1 MKVIRFALTLVPI
14 FLVLLIGTARSQKAV
29 GKIGATLTVTDQGNW
44 RAVHKGVEYRK
55 IALQRSEPNYAFD
68 LKVFR
73 FDPRENSAQVL
84 DAGKY
89 QLKGAE
95 AKTFAEKSGAL
106 ATINAN
112 YFDEKG
118 RPLAYL
124 KTAAKEINRLVSKH
138 ALYTGVFAVRD
149 GAPVV
154 MHRDEFQ
161 PAQANEAL
169 QSGPLLLLRGAPVN
183 TMPGLGRYAR
193 RAVVGIDR
201 HGRGLIAI
209 TDAPLG
215 GLSFIELQELF
226 SNGRWQL
233 ETPDLLNLDG
243 GGSAQ
248 LYVKAGKFEESVPGL
263 SEVPVAIGFFP
274 SNKRE
279 KAR

>member
-1 MKVIRFALTLVPI
+1 MKAIRVALALAPI
-14 FLVLLIGTARSQKAV
+14 CLSLLIGTAQSQKAA
-29 GKIGATLTVTDQGNW
+29 GKIGATLTVTDQGSW
-44 RAVHKGVEYRK
+44 HTVHRGVEYRK
-55 IALQRSEPNYAFD
+55 IALLRSEPNYTFD

-73 FDPRENSAQVL
+73 FDPREISAQVL

-161 PAQANEAL
+161 AAQASEAL

-193 RAVVGIDR
+193 RAVVGVDKN
-201 HGRGLIAI
+201 GRVLIAI
-209 TDAPLG
+209 TDAALG
-215 GLSFIELQELF
+215 GLSFTELQELF
-226 SNGRWQL
+226 TNARWQL

-248 LYVKAGKFEESVPGL
+248 LYVKTGKFEESVPGL
-263 SEVPVAIGFFP
+263 AEVPVAIGFFA
-274 SNKRE
+274 K
-279 KAR
+279 

>member
-1 MKVIRFALTLVPI
+1 MKAIHFGLTLVPI
-14 FLVLLIGTARSQKAV
+14 LLSLLIGTTHAQKAV

-55 IALQRSEPNYAFD
+55 FALERSDPNYNFD
-68 LKVFR
+68 LKAFR

-124 KTAAKEINRLVSKH
+124 KTAVREINRLVSKH

-161 PAQANEAL
+161 PAQASEAL

-193 RAVVGIDR
+193 RAVVGVDKN
-201 HGRGLIAI
+201 GRVLIAI
-209 TDAPLG
+209 TDAALG
-215 GLSFIELQELF
+215 GLSFTELQELF
-226 SNGRWQL
+226 SNSRWQL

-263 SEVPVAIGFFP
+263 SEVPVAIGFFTI
-274 SNKRE
+274 K
-279 KAR
+279 